1 MRRAKTPF
9 LWHSDPRLTEFRKSH
24 DPDGVHF
31 TADFIVTSKD
41 EILFLEGGPP
51 HELGA
56 HPCCF
61 QPGEIQGVA
70 LENRNLENRNLENRN
85 LENRNLENRNLENRN
100 LENRNLENRNLEKA
114 ESREP
119 PQPGR
124 RSRGLRTVHLLPEGT
139 TPEGT
144 TPITERAPEWPG
156 TSKRETAQPSTPAR
170 WSARAGRDPSWKN

>member
-31 TADFIVTSKD
+31 TADFIVTGKD

-70 LENRNLENRNLENRN
+70 
-85 LENRNLENRNLENRN
+85 